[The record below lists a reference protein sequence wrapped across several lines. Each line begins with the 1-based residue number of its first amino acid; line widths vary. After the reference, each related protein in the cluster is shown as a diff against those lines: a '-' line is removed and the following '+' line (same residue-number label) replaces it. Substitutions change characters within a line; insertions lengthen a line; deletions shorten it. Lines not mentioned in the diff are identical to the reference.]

1 MTWIADWTKGD
12 WNVSISGVRDGSMR
26 APNYAGCVVLP
37 NGIQPGMVNVQNG
50 SESISTGVCQ
60 VTQDGNPV
68 AVDSATYRGRTPVWI
83 TWNTAVGW
91 QMNPDTTL
99 KLTVSNIFDKVGS
112 IPYYA
117 GGFEFVT
124 TGQTADEYNG
134 REIFLTFDYKFK

>member
-1 MTWIADWTKGD
+1 MTALIK
-12 WNVSISGVRDGSMR
+12 
-26 APNYAGCVVLP
+26 
-37 NGIQPGMVNVQNG
+37 
-50 SESISTGVCQ
+50 
-60 VTQDGNPV
+60 VTV
-68 AVDSATYRGRTPVWI
+68 TATYRGRTPVWI

-91 QMNPDTTL
+91 KFNPDTTL
-99 KLTVSNIFDKVGS
+99 KLTVSNIFDKVGA